1 MRCGSYKT
9 KRWKEKRAKAEKRDL
24 RDQERAVGERVR
36 KRVRKQRKY
45 TLWRNERER
54 EIRRE
59 REERDL

>member
-1 MRCGSYKT
+1 M
-9 KRWKEKRAKAEKRDL
+9 

>member
-36 KRVRKQRKY
+36 KQRKY